1 VGSQVSSNLYA
12 SAHGSGWANL
22 GGGGDMNGAARKLER
37 DAESRGKI
45 EMNQL
50 IRVHREWAGDGAGE
64 ISETDTPRQAE
75 AGHGPLRTR
84 TCTPGGNAGP

>member
-12 SAHGSGWANL
+12 SAHGCGWANL
-22 GGGGDMNGAARKLER
+22 GGGDMNGAAWKLER

-64 ISETDTPRQAE
+64 ISETDTPGQAK
-75 AGHGPLRTR
+75 AGHDPLRTR
-84 TCTPGGNAGP
+84 TCTPDGNPGP